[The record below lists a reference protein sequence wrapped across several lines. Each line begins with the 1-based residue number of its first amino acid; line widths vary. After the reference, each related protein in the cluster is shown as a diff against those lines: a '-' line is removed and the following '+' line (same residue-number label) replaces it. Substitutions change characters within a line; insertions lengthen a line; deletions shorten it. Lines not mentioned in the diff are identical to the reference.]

1 MGAVAHRGVFVVV
14 PSVPGLDEPARLLA
28 TPVDRGGR
36 SSVLVVGATRE
47 NRAEALRSLK
57 TDLLIAGPI
66 ALVLAT
72 VLGYFLAGSGLRVVE
87 TMRRRAAA
95 VSADRRGERLPVP
108 PKDEAETGRA
118 WGSRSSA

>member
-1 MGAVAHRGVFVVV
+1 M
-14 PSVPGLDEPARLLA
+14 
-28 TPVDRGGR
+28 
-36 SSVLVVGATRE
+36 LVVGATRE